1 MIRIDPRELSFSF
14 VRSSGPGGQ
23 NVNKVASRVVLRFN
37 VRESASMTPEQ
48 KVRIRRRLGRR
59 VSRAG
64 IITVTSQVHRT
75 QQANRRRAV
84 ERLLELLTAAARPSK
99 PRKKTRV
106 PAAVKRRRLE
116 DKLRRAMAKQL
127 RRPVRSDE

>member
-1 MIRIDPRELSFSF
+1 MRIDPRELSFSF

-37 VRESASMTPEQ
+37 VRESASLTPEQ
-48 KVRIRRRLGRR
+48 KARIRRRLGRR
-59 VSRAG
+59 VSHAG

-75 QQANRRRAV
+75 QQANRRRAT
-84 ERLLELLTAAARPSK
+84 ERLLELLTAAARPPK

-106 PAAVKRRRLE
+106 PPAAKRRRLE
-116 DKLRRAMAKQL
+116 NKLRRATAKQL
-127 RRPVRSDE
+127 RRPVRRDE

>member
-1 MIRIDPRELSFSF
+1 MIRIDARELSFRF

-37 VRESASMTPEQ
+37 VQESASLTPEQ
-48 KVRIRRRLGRR
+48 KARIRRRLGRR

-75 QQANRRRAV
+75 QRANRRRAV
-84 ERLLELLTAAARPSK
+84 DRLIELLTAAAQPPK

-106 PAAVKRRRLE
+106 PAAAKRRRLE
-116 DKLRRAMAKQL
+116 NKLHRAMAKQF
-127 RRPVRSDE
+127 RRPVRRDE